1 MCGGAATE
9 EQPWAVHLEFM
20 FYDNS
25 RLQPLVEFMSEA
37 DGRSVSETKTLLERD
52 LSELPS
58 EWTQIGEL
66 PAV

>member
-1 MCGGAATE
+1 MAALQQRNSRE
-9 EQPWAVHLEFM
+9 SLHLEFM

-37 DGRSVSETKTLLERD
+37 DGRSVSETKPLLERA

-58 EWTQIGEL
+58 E
-66 PAV
+66 